1 MRRNIGEPW
10 KLETP
15 AARRIHQWKHAYSK
29 KHGVPLEL
37 LENWGDDVAH
47 TMMELVRRGRTPK
60 EAYDAVTDGLY
71 FEDVRTL
78 PAQVVSN
85 RRRTS
90 RRRTSRR

>member
-1 MRRNIGEPW
+1 MGGPW
-10 KLETP
+10 EQVTP
-15 AARRIHQWKHAYSK
+15 AAMSIKKWKHAYSK
-29 KHGVPLEL
+29 KHGDTMEL
-37 LENWGDDVAH
+37 LENLGDDVAD
-47 TMMELVRRGRTPK
+47 TMKELVRRGRTPK